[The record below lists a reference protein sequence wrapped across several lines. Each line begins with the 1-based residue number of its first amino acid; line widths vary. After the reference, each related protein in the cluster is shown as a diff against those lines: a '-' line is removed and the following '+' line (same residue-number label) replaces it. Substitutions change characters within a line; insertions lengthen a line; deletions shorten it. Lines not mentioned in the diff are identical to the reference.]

1 VKGHVY
7 KAAKGW
13 RVMLDIGTDPA
24 NGKRRQRRIGPYRS
38 RRDAELA
45 AAKAIAD
52 VNSGLAADPQGVTLA
67 EYLRE
72 HWLPG
77 REVRGLKP
85 TTLANYRWICE
96 TYLIPRL
103 GWRRLSKLDPP
114 EIVAFFDTFSK
125 EPGRAGKPRSARTV
139 ALTHRVLSMALAH
152 AVRSGVIARNPAE
165 RARDDLPR
173 GETSAETTI
182 WTPEQLGQFLRTT
195 TSDRLYCLWV
205 LAATTGM
212 RRGELCGL
220 RWEDIDLDTG
230 TLTVKRALV
239 MVHGVP
245 TDTTPKTS
253 SGQRQIGLDQ
263 ATIAVL
269 RAHQARQRSE
279 QQACPPGFWTS
290 QGHVFS
296 NEIGRPLIPEY
307 VTKQFTRTVRRAGLP
322 QIRLH
327 DTRHSHATA
336 MLAAG
341 VDIKIVAGRLGH
353 ASTVITQNIYQHR
366 VEQLDRAAAEKVAG
380 LIFDTDPAPATETTV
395 TNLLQIPDPETNP
408 QDLHPS

>member
-1 VKGHVY
+1 
-7 KAAKGW
+7 
-13 RVMLDIGTDPA
+13 MLDIGTDPA

-77 REVRGLKP
+77 REVRGIKP
-85 TTLANYRWICE
+85 TTLANYRWISE

-103 GWRRLSKLDPP
+103 GWRRLSKLEPP

-125 EPGRAGKPRSARTV
+125 EPGRASKPRSARTI

-173 GETSAETTI
+173 GQTAAEIAI
-182 WTPEQLGQFLRTT
+182 WTPEQLGQFLRATS
-195 TSDRLYCLWV
+195 SDRLHCLWV

-220 RWEDIDLDTG
+220 RWEDINLHTG
-230 TLTVKRALV
+230 TLTVRRALV

-263 ATIAVL
+263 ATIAAL
-269 RAHQARQRSE
+269 HAHQARQNSE
-279 QQACPPGFWTS
+279 QQNCPPGLWKH
-290 QGHVFS
+290 QGHVFTD
-296 NEIGRPLIPEY
+296 ELGQPLNPEY
-307 VTKQFTRTVRRAGLP
+307 VTKHFTRAVRHAGLP
-322 QIRLH
+322 KIRLH

-341 VDIKIVAGRLGH
+341 VDVKIVADRLGH
-353 ASTVITQNIYQHR
+353 ASTAITQNTYQHR

-380 LIFDTDPAPATETTV
+380 LIFDTQPTPTTQSSV
-395 TNLLQIPDPETNP
+395 TKPLQKTDPETDP
-408 QDLHPS
+408 QDPHPS

>member
-1 VKGHVY
+1 
-7 KAAKGW
+7 
-13 RVMLDIGTDPA
+13 MIDIGPDAAT
-24 NGKRRQRRIGPYRS
+24 GKRRQRRIGPYRS

-67 EYLRE
+67 EYLRD

-77 REVRGLKP
+77 REVRGIKP
-85 TTLANYRWICE
+85 TTLANYRWISE

-103 GWRRLSKLDPP
+103 GWRRLSKLEPP

-125 EPGRAGKPRSARTV
+125 EPGRAGKPRSARTI

-173 GETSAETTI
+173 GQTAAETAI
-182 WTPEQLGQFLRTT
+182 WTPEQLGQFLRDAS
-195 TSDRLYCLWV
+195 SDRLHCLWV

-230 TLTVKRALV
+230 TLTVRRALV

-245 TDTTPKTS
+245 TETTPKTG

-269 RAHQARQRSE
+269 RAHQARQNSE
-279 QQACPPGFWTS
+279 QQNCPPGLWKH
-290 QGHVFS
+290 QGHVFTD
-296 NEIGRPLIPEY
+296 ELGRPLIPEY
-307 VTKQFTRTVRRAGLP
+307 VTKNFTRVVRRAGLP
-322 QIRLH
+322 KIRLH

-336 MLAAG
+336 MIAAG
-341 VDIKIVAGRLGH
+341 VDVKIVADRLGH
-353 ASTVITQNIYQHR
+353 ASTAITQNTYQHR
-366 VEQLDRAAAEKVAG
+366 VEALDRAAAEKVAG
-380 LIFDTDPAPATETTV
+380 LIFDTQPAPTTQSSV
-395 TNLLQIPDPETNP
+395 TKPLQKTDPETNP
-408 QDLHPS
+408 QDPHPS